1 MNVVSTKEEREQLIE
16 SLVNKETSIIPLD
29 KQDCDYLKDV
39 QTIIE
44 YTFRT
49 NFMEEGN
56 RVAELLKIFCE
67 TDLSAING
75 FHHLCFIMRSSSTYE
90 ITMDEISN
98 IFSVLIKSYD
108 SEASILWTVSH
119 ENSLGC
125 NLELVM
131 IASK

>member
-1 MNVVSTKEEREQLIE
+1 
-16 SLVNKETSIIPLD
+16 
-29 KQDCDYLKDV
+29 
-39 QTIIE
+39 
-44 YTFRT
+44 
-49 NFMEEGN
+49 MEEGN

-67 TDLSAING
+67 ADLSAIKG
-75 FHHLCFIMRSSSTYE
+75 LHHLCVIIRSSSTYE

-98 IFSVLIKSYD
+98 IFSVLIKSYN
-108 SEASILWTVSH
+108 SEASILWTVSC